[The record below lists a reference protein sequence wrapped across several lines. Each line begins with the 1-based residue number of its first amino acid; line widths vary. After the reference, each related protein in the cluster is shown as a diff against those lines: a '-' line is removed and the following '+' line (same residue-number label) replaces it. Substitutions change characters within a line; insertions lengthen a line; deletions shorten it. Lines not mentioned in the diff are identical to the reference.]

1 MIVHGGELRLGLRL
15 GFAVQNTMF
24 EGLTER
30 LGTVFDRL
38 SGRGVLGEK
47 DIDEAL
53 REVRVALLEADV
65 ALPVVKDFISKARED
80 ALGEAVIR
88 SIRPAD
94 QVVKIVYDGLVE
106 MLGGETPTG
115 LQLALNPPSVI
126 LMAGLQG
133 SGKTTTSAK
142 LALRLT
148 KMDRQKVLMA
158 SLDTRRPA
166 AMEQL
171 ATLGTQIGVD
181 TLPIVAGQ
189 SAVDIA
195 KRALQ
200 VAKLSGYDVVI
211 LDTAGRTTLDEQMMS
226 EAAQIAQIASP
237 TETLLVA
244 DSLTGQDAVRTAKAF
259 HDRLPLTGLILTRAD
274 GDGRGGAA
282 LSMRAVT
289 GLPIKFLGAGE
300 KVEALD
306 VFDARRVAGRI
317 LGQGDIVALV
327 EKAATELDAA
337 KAEATA
343 RKLAKGQFDLEMMSD
358 QLAQMERMGGLQGV
372 MGMLPGV
379 GKMKQ
384 QIADSGMDDK
394 SIKRQRAIIGSM
406 TKTERKKP
414 DILAASRKRRIAAG
428 AGVDVAEVN
437 RLLKQ
442 HRQMADAMK
451 MMTRNGGAGFARM
464 AQMLG
469 GGGMDHLKSM
479 GGGKSAQPD
488 PEQLR
493 QQLEKLQGGLGGAG
507 SGIPGLGGGPAL
519 PPGFNPFKK

>member
-1 MIVHGGELRLGLRL
+1 
-15 GFAVQNTMF
+15 MF

-30 LGTVFDRL
+30 LSGVFDRL

-65 ALPVVKDFISKARED
+65 ALPVVKDFIAKAKES
-80 ALGEAVIR
+80 ATGEAVIR

-106 MLGGETPTG
+106 MLGGEEAEG
-115 LQLALNPPSVI
+115 LKLALNPPSII

-133 SGKTTTSAK
+133 SGKTTTAAK

-148 KMDRQKVLMA
+148 RTDRKKVLMA

-171 ATLGTQIGVD
+171 ATLGKQIEVD

-195 KRALQ
+195 RRALQ
-200 VAKLSGYDVVI
+200 AAKLSGYDVLI
-211 LDTAGRTTLDEQMMS
+211 LDTAGRTTLDEQMMA
-226 EAAQIAQIASP
+226 EAAQIAQIAVP

-259 HDRLPLTGLILTRAD
+259 HERLPLTGLVLTRAD

-317 LGQGDIVALV
+317 LGQGDVVALV
-327 EKAATELDAA
+327 EKAAADLDQA
-337 KAEATA
+337 KAEAMA
-343 RKLAKGQFDLEMMSD
+343 KKLAKGQFDLEMMAD
-358 QLAQMERMGGLQGV
+358 QLAQMERMGGMEGL

-379 GKMKQ
+379 QKMKK
-384 QIADSGMDDK
+384 QIAESGLNDK
-394 SIKRQRAIIGSM
+394 SIGRQRAIIGSM
-406 TKTERKKP
+406 TKAERRKP
-414 DILAASRKRRIAAG
+414 DLLQASRKRRIAAG

-451 MMTRNGGAGFARM
+451 MMTRNGGAGLAKM
-464 AQMLG
+464 AGMLG
-469 GGGMDHLKSM
+469 GGGMNRLKNL
-479 GGGKSAQPD
+479 GGGKMPEPD
-488 PEQLR
+488 AKELEQL
-493 QQLEKLQGGLGGAG
+493 QQKLQGLGGGAPNPG
-507 SGIPGLGGGPAL
+507 GLPGLGGPAL